1 MGLPSDLIALAMLR
15 PGRLPTRPTRPHSRL
30 TTHTSVRRAHIYMAT
45 SRDFRL
51 AIDTVRPCPNATCRA
66 RSRLPSLLFTD
77 WPLAT
82 ECRGG
87 WREAVNIRHSVALL
101 GTVAGLGR
109 FT

>member
-1 MGLPSDLIALAMLR
+1 
-15 PGRLPTRPTRPHSRL
+15 
-30 TTHTSVRRAHIYMAT
+30 
-45 SRDFRL
+45 
-51 AIDTVRPCPNATCRA
+51 
-66 RSRLPSLLFTD
+66 
-77 WPLAT
+77 LAT